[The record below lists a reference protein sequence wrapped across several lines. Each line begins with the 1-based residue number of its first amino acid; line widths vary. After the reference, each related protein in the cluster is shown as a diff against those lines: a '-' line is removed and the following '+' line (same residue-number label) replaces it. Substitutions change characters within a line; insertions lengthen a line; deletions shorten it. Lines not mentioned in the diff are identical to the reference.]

1 MPTLPELVVTLWGR
15 RQAPQV
21 VGEYRQALTGRD
33 LLLRDLAMFCNAAAP
48 ILGGVE
54 FDRGVEEGKRRVWL
68 HITRMCGLEPSD
80 FVAVAD
86 GEGRATNRV
95 PSEI

>member
-1 MPTLPELVVTLWGR
+1 MPTLPDLVVTLWGR
-15 RQAPQV
+15 RRAPQV
-21 VGEYRQALTGRD
+21 VGEYRQALDGRD

-48 ILGGVE
+48 IQGGGE

-80 FVAVAD
+80 FVTIAD
-86 GEGRATNRV
+86 GGR
-95 PSEI
+95 PHD

>member
-15 RQAPQV
+15 RRAPQV

-48 ILGGVE
+48 IQGGAE

-68 HITRMCGLEPSD
+68 HVTRMCGLEPSD

-86 GEGRATNRV
+86 GETQRAHRL
-95 PSEI
+95 PPEI